1 MYTRMLKK
9 VPGVT
14 ECYGWWNSMAFT
26 KSQTNHFSAH
36 EKTEIPGKPNSNMY
50 PPSLELLQE
59 NEDLTQAA
67 ILDTCEEG
75 PGALR
80 G

>member
-1 MYTRMLKK
+1 MAGGIQWHLPSLKQ
-9 VPGVT
+9 V
-14 ECYGWWNSMAFT
+14 
-26 KSQTNHFSAH
+26 SAD